1 MEVEV
6 FNQNLTGHRT
16 HLGKGAISLRFFI
29 AVSKG
34 KEFTDMKVPLTFE
47 GKQKG
52 FVMMKGHLEAGE
64 EVQELQVVKE
74 EDKKGKI
81 STDKGTNNQAT
92 VPTAKLDIAIQKPY
106 QGPAKSLSLFLSG
119 LEVKELV
126 DTGRMLD
133 KQDPM
138 LQIKFGDQTFSTER
152 YVGFTS
158 YFIFYHNF
166 ISE

>member
-6 FNQNLTGHRT
+6 FNQSITGSKT
-16 HLGKGAISLRFFI
+16 HIGKGAISLRSFI
-29 AVSKG
+29 AVTKG
-34 KEFTDMKVPLTFE
+34 KEFTDMKVPLTFG

-64 EVQELQVVKE
+64 EVEELQVVKE
-74 EDKKGKI
+74 EDKKNKI
-81 STDKGTNNQAT
+81 STDQGANTQVT
-92 VPTAKLDIAIQKPY
+92 VPTSKSEIALHKPY

-126 DTGRMLD
+126 DKGGMLE

-138 LQIKFGDQTFSTER
+138 LKIKFGDQTFFTER
-152 YVGFTS
+152 YVGF
-158 YFIFYHNF
+158 
-166 ISE
+166 IS